1 MGEAQEHRNTG
12 TQKHRNTGAQK
23 QRSTEA
29 QEHGMSVLLRLFSKP
44 LFTAVNDWFS
54 PRCTASHTASQH
66 RSIAA
71 SQHHSI
77 AASHAVVGK
86 KAVTYVR

>member
-12 TQKHRNTGAQK
+12 TQK
-23 QRSTEA
+23 QRSTET

-66 RSIAA
+66 
-71 SQHHSI
+71 HSI
-77 AASHAVVGK
+77 AVVGK

>member
-1 MGEAQEHRNTG
+1 MGETQEHRNTE
-12 TQKHRNTGAQK
+12 TQK

-54 PRCTASHTASQH
+54 PRCTASHTAS
-66 RSIAA
+66 
-71 SQHHSI
+71 
-77 AASHAVVGK
+77 HAVVGK

>member
-1 MGEAQEHRNTG
+1 MGEAQEHRNTE
-12 TQKHRNTGAQK
+12 TQK

-66 RSIAA
+66 
-71 SQHHSI
+71 HSI